1 MRRLLVTHGLL
12 LAAVIAAVAGTG
24 LYRLGVAGLFLW
36 AALTPFVTL
45 LAWLINQPMENAVTS
60 RYIRDARRRLEERP
74 DLMVIGITGSYGKT
88 STKNFLHALLSARY
102 NVLMTP
108 ESFNTT
114 LGVVR
119 TVRERLQPSHQVL
132 LAEMGAKNPGDIRE
146 ICDLVHPGYG
156 VITAIGEQHLET
168 FQTVENIIATK
179 FELAD
184 AVPAGG
190 AVFLN
195 ADNAYIREPG
205 RPSSCGQSRDLR
217 RRGGKRGRV
226 HGPRQGGG
234 AARLLLHRPRPPGR
248 RSGLRPVCW
257 VLTTSRTS
265 SAVSPWPIPWVS
277 LWRS

>member
-1 MRRLLVTHGLL
+1 M
-12 LAAVIAAVAGTG
+12 
-24 LYRLGVAGLFLW
+24 YRLGVAGLFLW

-195 ADNAYIREPG
+195 ADNAYIRERLAAHPPAAKAVTYG
-205 RPSSCGQSRDLR
+205 AEAESEAAYTARDR
-217 RRGGKRGRV
+217 EV
-226 HGPRQGGG
+226 GPRGSSFTVRAPSGEEERFET
-234 AARLLLHRPRPPGR
+234 RLLGAHNIQNLIG
-248 RSGLRPVCW
+248 CI
-257 VLTTSRTS
+257 
-265 SAVSPWPIPWVS
+265 AVAHTLGI